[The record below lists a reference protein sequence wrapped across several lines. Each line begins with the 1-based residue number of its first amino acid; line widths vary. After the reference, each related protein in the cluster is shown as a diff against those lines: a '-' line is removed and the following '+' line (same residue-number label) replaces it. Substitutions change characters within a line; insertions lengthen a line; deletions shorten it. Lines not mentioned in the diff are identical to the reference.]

1 MHRYELRVASI
12 AVLRKIAWY
21 SIEKGVIVNHSVLVP
36 LMAFLK
42 SPDLDV
48 VLAVLKALGNVSLVE
63 GDLPY
68 RIMGEGVI
76 DPLLD
81 LMSNSDITAVS

>member
-1 MHRYELRVASI
+1 
-12 AVLRKIAWY
+12 
-21 SIEKGVIVNHSVLVP
+21 
-36 LMAFLK
+36 MAFLK